1 MANTHRYGFR
11 WIKSEF
17 GGDTPQIV
25 TRKIA
30 SAYQPNNGSVG
41 VNLNIGDPVYLDD
54 SGNAVLLVAGST
66 TTADDQVTQR
76 CFGVV
81 AGFPQMLIN
90 GALRPNSFYV
100 SGTVYGSVYA
110 NRTLVSIIPAP
121 GNVFEIDT
129 NAAGG
134 TSFDTRSEFESIVG
148 AGTHVVYS
156 ALGTATANPKANPL
170 ASTSFTQA
178 VANFRQLRVVG
189 VGSASEAI
197 DFESTNV
204 PLQVVFN
211 FVQQSPWRTT
221 AGFDGS

>member
-1 MANTHRYGFR
+1 MANPHRYGFR

-100 SGTVYGSVYA
+100 
-110 NRTLVSIIPAP
+110 
-121 GNVFEIDT
+121 
-129 NAAGG
+129 
-134 TSFDTRSEFESIVG
+134 
-148 AGTHVVYS
+148 
-156 ALGTATANPKANPL
+156 
-170 ASTSFTQA
+170 
-178 VANFRQLRVVG
+178 
-189 VGSASEAI
+189 
-197 DFESTNV
+197 
-204 PLQVVFN
+204 
-211 FVQQSPWRTT
+211 
-221 AGFDGS
+221 